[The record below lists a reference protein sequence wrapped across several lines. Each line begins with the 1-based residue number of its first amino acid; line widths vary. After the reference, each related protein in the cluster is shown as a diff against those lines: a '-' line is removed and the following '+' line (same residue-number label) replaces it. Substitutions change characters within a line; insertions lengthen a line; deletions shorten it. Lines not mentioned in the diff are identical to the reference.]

1 MMYRKILVPLDGS
14 KRAEAILPHAEE
26 LARRYNARID
36 LLQVIEYKFITG
48 PFAVHPN
55 EDFEQHQKE
64 AKAYLT
70 AIQNGLRAKKIETL
84 IHVVDGAVVAS
95 IINIA
100 NREAVDLIALASHG
114 RGGLARV
121 YYGSVA
127 AGILQRVDRPL
138 LLIRSRSME

>member
-1 MMYRKILVPLDGS
+1 MYRKILVPLDGS

-36 LLQVIEYKFITG
+36 LLQVIEYKFAAD
-48 PFAVHPN
+48 PFAVYSN
-55 EDFEQHQKE
+55 EDFEHQEKH
-64 AKAYLT
+64 ARAHLNG
-70 AIQNGLRAKKIETL
+70 IQNELHAKKIESRF
-84 IHVVDGAVVAS
+84 HVVDGPVVAS

-100 NREAVDLIALASHG
+100 SREEVDLIALASHG

-138 LLIRSRSME
+138 LLIRSRSGE

>member
-1 MMYRKILVPLDGS
+1 MYRKILVPLDGS

-36 LLQVIEYKFITG
+36 LLQVIEYR
-48 PFAVHPN
+48 FAADPYAVYPN
-55 EDFEQHQKE
+55 EDFEHQQKRVRE
-64 AKAYLT
+64 YLT
-70 AIQNGLRAKKIETL
+70 TIQNDLRVKKIETR
-84 IHVVDGAVVAS
+84 IHVVDGPVVAS

-138 LLIRSRSME
+138 LLIRSRSGE